1 MVRTFLVKNLL
12 LALVQATALVPIVI
26 LLFPLVPPFPPFPP
40 FPLFLVFSLV
50 YSLTPTLVP
59 LEKKM
64 QDMRTIHLCNETSVS
79 KIQYTNATHATSTT
93 FDGHCHCAQQRRFAQ
108 SMGIDY
114 HVEQYEQQRCGGNL
128 LERSKVRMY
137 LASGQNGS

>member
-12 LALVQATALVPIVI
+12 LALVQATALVPIVF
-26 LLFPLVPPFPPFPP
+26 LLFPLVPPFPPFPL
-40 FPLFLVFSLV
+40 FPVFSLV
-50 YSLTPTLVP
+50 YSFTPTLVP

-79 KIQYTNATHATSTT
+79 KIQHTNATHATSTT
-93 FDGHCHCAQQRRFAQ
+93 FDGHCHCTQQRRFAQ

-137 LASGQNGS
+137 LASGQNGA